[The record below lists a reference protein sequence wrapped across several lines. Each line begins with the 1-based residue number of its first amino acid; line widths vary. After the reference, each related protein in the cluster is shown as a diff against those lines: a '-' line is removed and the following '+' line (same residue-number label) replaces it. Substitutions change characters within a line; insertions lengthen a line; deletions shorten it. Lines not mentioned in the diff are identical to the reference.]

1 MIKEE
6 IIHGWTLQ
14 LPSEK
19 LVTLTNKN
27 DMVGI
32 MYNENSFGDLQ
43 TLLLNITKDS
53 VDILSMP
60 HFINNVKITLDKQI
74 ILFLSP
80 FILEAEA
87 EAEQEQKPD
96 NETPLMIFD

>member
-32 MYNENSFGDLQ
+32 IYNENSFGELQ
-43 TLLLNITKDS
+43 TLLLNVTKDS
-53 VDILSMP
+53 VDIFSMP
-60 HFINNVKITLDKQI
+60 HFINKVQITLDKQI
-74 ILFLSP
+74 ILSLSS
-80 FILEAEA
+80 FVLEN
-87 EAEQEQKPD
+87 EQEQKHK
-96 NETPLMIFD
+96 NEAPLMIFD

>member
-19 LVTLTNKN
+19 LVALTNKN

-32 MYNENSFGDLQ
+32 LYNENSFGDLQ
-43 TLLLNITKDS
+43 TLFLSVTEDS

-60 HFINNVKITLDKQI
+60 HFINKVKITLDKQI
-74 ILFLSP
+74 ILVLSP
-80 FILEAEA
+80 FILES
-87 EAEQEQKPD
+87 EQEQKS
-96 NETPLMIFD
+96 EHEAPLMIFD